1 MLELSGLEKTF
12 GATRAVDGV
21 SFRVQR
27 GEMVGIIGR
36 SGSGKSTLMR
46 LINRLC
52 EADAGEI
59 LFEST
64 NITRLKG
71 KALRIWRKRCA
82 MVFQQFNL
90 VPRLDV
96 ITNVLVGSLAERD
109 VVSALAKHFPSELR
123 AQAILE
129 LDALGMA
136 GVALQ
141 RAGTLSGG
149 QQQRVAIARA
159 MMQQPDVLLAD
170 EPISSLDPINA
181 DLVMNSL
188 KRLNLERNLTVIVNL
203 HSLEIARR
211 YCSRV
216 IGMAHGQVVF
226 DGAASLLDDNCVD
239 RIYAT
244 GTGGGSPGIVALERI
259 AG

>member
-1 MLELSGLEKTF
+1 MLELNGLEKTF

-52 EADAGEI
+52 EANAGEI
-59 LFEST
+59 HFEKDSV
-64 NITRLKG
+64 TRLKG
-71 KALRIWRKRCA
+71 KALRSWRRRCA

-96 ITNVLVGSLAERD
+96 ITNVLVGSLSERD
-109 VVSALAKHFPSELR
+109 VFSALAKRFPPELR
-123 AQAILE
+123 ARAILE

-159 MMQQPDVLLAD
+159 MMQRPDILLAD

-188 KRLNLERNLTVIVNL
+188 KRLNQERNLTVVVNL
-203 HSLEIARR
+203 HSLDVARR

-216 IGMAHGQVVF
+216 IGMASGRVVF
-226 DGAASLLDDNCVD
+226 DGTPALLDDIWID
-239 RIYAT
+239 RIYAS
-244 GTGGGSPGIVALERI
+244 GAGDRQSNVVVLEQVAV
-259 AG
+259 

>member
-1 MLELSGLEKTF
+1 MLELSGLQKTF
-12 GATRAVDGV
+12 GETRAVDGV
-21 SFRVQR
+21 SFRVHR

-52 EADAGEI
+52 EPTSGEVF
-59 LFEST
+59 FEKASVT
-64 NITRLKG
+64 GLKG
-71 KALRIWRKRCA
+71 KALRSWRRRCA

-109 VVSALAKHFPSELR
+109 VFSALAKQFPPELR
-123 AQAILE
+123 ARAILE

-136 GVALQ
+136 NVALQ

-159 MMQQPDVLLAD
+159 MMQRPDVLLAD

-188 KRLNLERNLTVIVNL
+188 KRLNQDRNLTVVVNL
-203 HSLEIARR
+203 HSLDIARR

-216 IGMAHGQVVF
+216 IGMASGRVVF
-226 DGAASLLDDNCVD
+226 DGAPALLDDSCVD
-239 RIYAT
+239 RIYAS
-244 GTGGGSPGIVALERI
+244 GAGDRQSNLAALEQV
-259 AG
+259 AV

>member
-1 MLELSGLEKTF
+1 
-12 GATRAVDGV
+12 
-21 SFRVQR
+21 
-27 GEMVGIIGR
+27 
-36 SGSGKSTLMR
+36 
-46 LINRLC
+46 
-52 EADAGEI
+52 
-59 LFEST
+59 
-64 NITRLKG
+64 
-71 KALRIWRKRCA
+71 

-96 ITNVLVGSLAERD
+96 ITNVLVGSLAERG
-109 VVSALAKHFPSELR
+109 VLSALAKQFPPELR
-123 AQAILE
+123 ARAILE

-159 MMQQPDVLLAD
+159 MMQRPDVLLAD

-188 KRLNLERNLTVIVNL
+188 KRLNQERDLTVVVNL
-203 HSLEIARR
+203 HSLDMARR

-216 IGMAHGQVVF
+216 IGMANGKIVF
-226 DGAASLLDDNCVD
+226 DGTPALLDDNCVD
-239 RIYAT
+239 RIYAS
-244 GTGGGSPGIVALERI
+244 GASARHSNAAALEQI
-259 AG
+259 AV